1 MYNIRKLGK
10 IRFSNN
16 LELQNLEYLWIFFLP
31 VADPVT
37 GQGKGRKREI
47 YFYHLIL
54 QARYH
59 APFPWVCRVFLFSF
73 CFCFLPFSSL
83 LWFAA
88 VNQRCLSQLPVY
100 IDIHVGILKR
110 CTLATMSQLRERKSV
125 NWTKT
130 SQIKLKEFDTKN

>member
-1 MYNIRKLGK
+1 M
-10 IRFSNN
+10 
-16 LELQNLEYLWIFFLP
+16 EYLWIFFLP

-59 APFPWVCRVFLFSF
+59 APFPWVCCVFFFVLFLFF
-73 CFCFLPFSSL
+73 AL
-83 LWFAA
+83 LFPPL
-88 VNQRCLSQLPVY
+88 VRCCQPKSLSQLPVY

-110 CTLATMSQLRERKSV
+110 CTLATMS
-125 NWTKT
+125 
-130 SQIKLKEFDTKN
+130 